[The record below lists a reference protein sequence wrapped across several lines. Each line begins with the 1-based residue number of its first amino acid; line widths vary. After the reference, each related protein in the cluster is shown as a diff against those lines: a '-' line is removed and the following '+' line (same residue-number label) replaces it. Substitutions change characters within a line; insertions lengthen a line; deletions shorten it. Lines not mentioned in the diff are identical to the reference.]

1 MARPPRPRADPQDEV
16 RSLVGEPPLD
26 LVSGLGATVAV
37 TATRVVIVRYGAMW
51 RPRNG
56 LRAWP
61 HGEVDVRLEA
71 PKRGSGRIVMVP
83 AGARTPP
90 RASDIVSVFIASPDW
105 PAAER
110 LAEVIRR
117 EAVSA
122 RRAQRVD
129 AIGPVRTR
137 PAPHAGPQEP
147 HR

>member
-1 MARPPRPRADPQDEV
+1 
-16 RSLVGEPPLD
+16 
-26 LVSGLGATVAV
+26 VSGLGATVAV

-90 RASDIVSVFIASPDW
+90 RGSDIVSVFIASSDW
-105 PAAER
+105 HAAER
-110 LAEVIRR
+110 VAELIRR
-117 EAVSA
+117 EAVTA
-122 RRAQRVD
+122 RRAGRVD
-129 AIGPVRTR
+129 PVGPVATDT
-137 PAPHAGPQEP
+137 APHAGHQDP